1 MLAFLRDYGLF
12 LLELA
17 TFAGLVAGIAW
28 LVASRV
34 ARQGSSGAERL
45 QLRRLDDRYR
55 GLARAVQAE
64 VLPPKLR
71 KAQRKANEAED
82 AARDETDRRRVYV
95 LEFHGD
101 IRASQVASLRDEVSA
116 ILAVVRPQDEV
127 LLRLESPGGLVHGYG
142 LAAAQLVRLRERGV
156 KLTAVVD
163 KVAASGGYL
172 MAVVADRIV
181 AAPFAVVGSIG
192 VVAQL
197 PNLHRWLQRREIDIE
212 LHTAGAWKRTL
223 TVLGEN
229 TDEARQKFR
238 DELADTHALF
248 QQFVATYRPQLDLAQ
263 VATGEH
269 WYGSRA
275 LELGLVDA
283 LGTSD
288 DWLMTAA
295 IDATVL
301 ELKVRSPRSLGE
313 RLGVAAAEASERV
326 LERLARKP
334 LP

>member
-1 MLAFLRDYGLF
+1 MTSFLRDYGLF
-12 LLELA
+12 LLELTTLIVA
-17 TFAGLVAGIAW
+17 TAAIVW
-28 LVASRV
+28 LIASRLGRR
-34 ARQGSSGAERL
+34 ALRTEERL

-55 GLARAVQAE
+55 ALTRAVQAE
-64 VLPPKLR
+64 VLSPKQLKGQLKR
-71 KAQRKANEAED
+71 DKADD
-82 AARDETDRRRVYV
+82 AARSEKDRRRIYV
-95 LEFHGD
+95 LAFDGD
-101 IRASQVASLRDEVSA
+101 LRASQVASLRDEVSA
-116 ILAVVRPQDEV
+116 VLTVARPQDEV

-142 LAAAQLVRLRERGV
+142 LAASQLVRLREHGV
-156 KLTAVVD
+156 KLTVVVD

-212 LHTAGAWKRTL
+212 LHTAGPWKRTL
-223 TVLGEN
+223 TMLGEN
-229 TDEARQKFR
+229 TEEARHKFR
-238 DELADTHALF
+238 EELAETHDLF
-248 QQFVATYRPQLDLAQ
+248 KRFVATYRPQLDLAQ
-263 VATGEH
+263 IATGEH
-269 WYGSRA
+269 WYGTRA

-295 IDATVL
+295 REATVL
-301 ELKVRSPRSLGE
+301 ELRLRSPRSWGD
-313 RLGVAAAEASERV
+313 RIGVAAAEVGERL
-326 LERLARKP
+326 LERMARRP